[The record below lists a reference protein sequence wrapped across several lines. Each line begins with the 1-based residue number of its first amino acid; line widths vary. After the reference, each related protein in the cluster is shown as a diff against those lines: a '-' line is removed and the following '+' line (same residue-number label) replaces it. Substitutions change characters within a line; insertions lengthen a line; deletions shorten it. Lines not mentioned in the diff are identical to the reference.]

1 MPDNVNIEITIS
13 ADVLEHFPL
22 TDLSEDI
29 KNLNSIVPL
38 GLHIIAG
45 YLDGMS
51 HLSVFGPSKWL
62 KLFRQA
68 DKNYKLINI
77 EFRRRCL
84 DQPVYVLSNFD

>member
-1 MPDNVNIEITIS
+1 M
-13 ADVLEHFPL
+13 LEHFPL
-22 TDLSEDI
+22 TDLSDYI
-29 KNLNSIVPL
+29 KKLNSIAPL

-51 HLSVFGPSKWL
+51 HLSVFGPWELL

-77 EFRRRCL
+77 EFRRGHL
-84 DQPVYVLSNFD
+84 DQLVYVLSNFG

>member
-1 MPDNVNIEITIS
+1 MRLIVRE
-13 ADVLEHFPL
+13 AELKGHVLEYFPL
-22 TDLSEDI
+22 TDLSDDI
-29 KNLNSIVPL
+29 KKLNSIAAL

-51 HLSVFGPSKWL
+51 HLSVFGPWELL